1 MEIVNT
7 RPKKDILFSL
17 ILDQNIVRKNHL
29 DAMNA
34 IMKQS
39 NFLAFITIK
48 QSMKVST
55 LNVNFVIST
64 PKLSTF

>member
-48 QSMKVST
+48 QSMKVSP